1 MEVSVKTILITG
13 SNGQLGRAVTR
24 ELAAEDCSVIR
35 TDVAADGDIKALDI
49 TDVSAVTSF
58 VDGIR
63 PDCIINCAAYTAVD
77 KQESDVDLSM
87 KINAIGP
94 RNLAIAASK
103 VGAELVH
110 ISTDYVFAG
119 TGDKPYTE
127 FDVPGPRSVYG
138 RTKLAGEKFVEQL
151 SERYYILRTAWLYG
165 DGHNFVKTMLKLSES
180 RDEVSV
186 VDDQFGNPTSAA
198 ELARIIRNLMFTEN
212 YGLFHATCE
221 GEANWADF
229 TEEIFRMANRT
240 TKVKHISSA
249 EYASMNP
256 ASATRPENSRL
267 DNYMLRL
274 TTDLKFADWHDA
286 LSEYLGKGRV

>member
-1 MEVSVKTILITG
+1 MKTILITG
-13 SNGQLGRAVTR
+13 SNGQLGRAVTG
-24 ELAAEDCSVIR
+24 ELSAEDCSVVR

-77 KQESDVDLSM
+77 KQESDADLSM

-138 RTKLAGEKFVEQL
+138 RTKLAGEKFVEQF

-221 GEANWADF
+221 GETNWADF

-286 LSEYLGKGRV
+286 LSEYLGTGRV